1 MRSTALPLTLVLALL
16 APLTLSGCGTSGPK
30 FQEASPESE
39 RALVYIFRKSAAG
52 GSASAFRIHAN
63 DVYITDMSNGG
74 YFPYQAAPG
83 DLHLKAVIK
92 PNALNWGPLMYMTDK
107 PELDIQVESGKT
119 YFVEFEFGGMGG
131 PKLTLLDDQTAP
143 ERMRD
148 CRQTEPKS

>member
-39 RALVYIFRKSAAG
+39 RALVYI
-52 GSASAFRIHAN
+52 
-63 DVYITDMSNGG
+63 TDMSNGG

-83 DLHLKAVIK
+83 DLHLKAEIK
-92 PNALNWGPLMYMTDK
+92 PNVLNWGPLMYMTDK

-131 PKLTLLDDQTAP
+131 PKLTVLDDQTAP

-148 CRQTEPKS
+148 CHRTEPKS